1 MTRLEAGGVSIRKEW
16 QPLEGV
22 VGAALKHLEARLRDR
37 PVRLDLSADLPLV
50 PIDAMLIEQVLFNI
64 LDNAAK
70 YTPRGS
76 PIDVSATAAAGAVTV
91 EIADRGPGFA
101 PGDEDRVFDKFYR
114 AGTVGAP
121 GVGLGLAICRAI
133 IHAHGGRIWAEGR
146 PGGGAVFRFTLP
158 LGDSPPAVPP
168 ADG

>member
-1 MTRLEAGGVSIRKEW
+1 MSIRKEW

-37 PVRLDLSADLPLV
+37 PVHLDLPADLPLV
-50 PIDAMLIEQVLFNI
+50 PIDAMLIEQLLLNI

-70 YTPRGS
+70 YTPSGS
-76 PIDVSATAAAGAVTV
+76 PIDVSATEAAGAVTV

-101 PGDEDRVFDKFYR
+101 PGDEERIFDKFYR
-114 AGTVGAP
+114 GGTATAP

-133 IHAHGGRIWAEGR
+133 VHAHGGRIWAEGR
-146 PGGGAVFRFTLP
+146 RGGGAAFRFTLP
-158 LGDSPPAVPP
+158 LGDSPPSTPP
-168 ADG
+168 TDG